1 MTGPLHIVHIMNRF
15 ARKMGLEP
23 TTGPDEANGKSIE
36 IPLEIIRFGV
46 KMGLE
51 ATTGPDE
58 AKGKDIEKPMEMNRF
73 AIPVQPATDDS
84 D

>member
-1 MTGPLHIVHIMNRF
+1 MTGPLHIVHIMDRF
-15 ARKMGLEP
+15 ARKMGLEL

-58 AKGKDIEKPMEMNRF
+58 AEGQSIEKPLEIIRICKENGVGGHHG
-73 AIPVQPATDDS
+73 A
-84 D
+84 